1 MATHYRAPRL
11 DELESDAV
19 RVLNP
24 LIQHRLMTGTGLSS
38 ESGDELRCKE
48 TTKLAETQ
56 GFEPWIQVL
65 ARMLP

>member
-1 MATHYRAPRL
+1 L

-56 GFEPWIQVL
+56 GFE
-65 ARMLP
+65 AG